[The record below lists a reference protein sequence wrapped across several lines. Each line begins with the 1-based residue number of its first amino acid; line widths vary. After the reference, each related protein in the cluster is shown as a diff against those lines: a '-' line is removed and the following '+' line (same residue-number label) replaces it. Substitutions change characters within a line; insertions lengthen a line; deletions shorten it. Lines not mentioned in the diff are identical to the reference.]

1 MILYLINKKEIIMHK
16 IIKTNFIEFDL
27 EDKINN
33 DNIEYDKSTLEDSL
47 LFSHYIF
54 GKKFTFKNDELSL
67 KDFLSKDKHFDKASL
82 EDILINNKNFSIN
95 FEKILNKIIKKIKT
109 ELKTLNIYYRENL
122 KNYKDKNDV
131 YISLEGKNN
140 SIYLDFYFY
149 KDKDNSFYF
158 EIKTP
163 IVISDGEKIT
173 DIDKKVPNSF
183 NLNDLLN
190 MVKMYNE
197 KI

>member
-1 MILYLINKKEIIMHK
+1 MHK

-82 EDILINNKNFSIN
+82 EDVLINNKNFSIN

-122 KNYKDKNDV
+122 INYKDKNDV

-140 SIYLDFYFY
+140 SIYLVFYFY